1 MNGLAVVRAA
11 ASRRHALMLGGLVA
25 LLLAAAVA
33 TLLMGDYPLTPAQ
46 VWTALTGAGERV
58 EAYVVLQVRLPRL
71 LMALLVGAALGVAGA
86 LLQSLLRNPLAS
98 PELLGIS
105 GGSSVAAVFGLLI
118 LGITGPPLAAIAFA
132 GGLAASLLLLA
143 AARGRA
149 AGYRL
154 ILAGIGLSFFTASII
169 GFLMTKA
176 QLQQTQAALVWL
188 TGSLSST
195 PWWQVVVLAVV
206 WVVALPVLFV
216 TARWLPVIALGP
228 EAATGLGVRPG
239 LARLLCVI
247 VAVLL
252 TAVTCAFVGPI
263 SFIALC
269 APAIARPLVAHGR
282 IALAASALVGATLL
296 AVSDLIAQFALP
308 GVAMPVGV
316 VTGALGAVFLLWLL
330 ATSKGRTL

>member
-1 MNGLAVVRAA
+1 MSGLALVRRTAV
-11 ASRRHALMLGGLVA
+11 RRTATVLGVLGLLVLGVAVIAL
-25 LLLAAAVA
+25 
-33 TLLMGDYPLTPAQ
+33 TMGDYPLSPGE
-46 VWTALTGAGERV
+46 VWSALTGGGTRV
-58 EAYVVLQVRLPRL
+58 EQYVVVQVRLPRL
-71 LMALLVGAALGVAGA
+71 VMALLVGSALGVAGA

-105 GGSSVAAVFGLLI
+105 GGSSLAAVFGLLI
-118 LGITGPPLAAIAFA
+118 LGVTGPPLAALAFA

-154 ILAGIGLSFFTASII
+154 ILAGIGLSFFTAAIV

-176 QLQQTQAALVWL
+176 QLQQTQSALVWL

-195 PWWQVVVLAVV
+195 PWWQVGVLAAV
-206 WVVALPVLFV
+206 WLAALPALYVL
-216 TARWLPVIALGP
+216 ARWLPVVSLGQ
-228 EAATGLGVRPG
+228 EAAAALGVRTG
-239 LARLLCVI
+239 FARVLSVV

-252 TAVTCAFVGPI
+252 TAVTCAFAGPI
-263 SFIALC
+263 AFVALC

-282 IALAASALVGATLL
+282 IALAPSALVGALLL
-296 AVSDLIAQFALP
+296 AASDLVAQFALP
-308 GVAMPVGV
+308 GVSMPVGV

-330 ATSKGRTL
+330 ATSKGRAL